1 MITGIQYYTAQ
12 GKRPSFQGLFY
23 FFTAGCRRH
32 DSLLHSITPI
42 FTRPQAKNEHVF
54 DYQQSVGNSCRKATR
69 DDLYHS
75 TGIGLD
81 TLETTQTLHHGRGH
95 GKAPANPRSPSP
107 RRVTP
112 RLRPVVCDTCAPP
125 RPRPLSFFL
134 LPCLRGRGFPPLVPS
149 SAFVGPAGFGS
160 AVSGRPPVSSAL
172 LRYARAVKGN
182 PPTRGPPCVHGGRGG
197 LSLSFLI
204 LTAVCLDEQTLAY
217 SLGASSLYSGA
228 ATSPTVGGDGWSF
241 WAFVCPGFFL
251 GITAVGPDS
260 TPFGADRGRGS
271 LAIVSTGVRALPT

>member
-1 MITGIQYYTAQ
+1 M
-12 GKRPSFQGLFY
+12 
-23 FFTAGCRRH
+23 
-32 DSLLHSITPI
+32 
-42 FTRPQAKNEHVF
+42 
-54 DYQQSVGNSCRKATR
+54 
-69 DDLYHS
+69 
-75 TGIGLD
+75 
-81 TLETTQTLHHGRGH
+81 
-95 GKAPANPRSPSP
+95 APANPRSPSP

-112 RLRPVVCDTCAPP
+112 RLRPVVCDECAPP

-217 SLGASSLYSGA
+217 SMASSLALQRLAPIQLPSGLIGAGGLCCPFLRGLEPCRPDRTLPLWRNPPARIPGVISVDSGSQQNLLQRPA
-228 ATSPTVGGDGWSF
+228 AGGSF
-241 WAFVCPGFFL
+241 AFVPL
-251 GITAVGPDS
+251 
-260 TPFGADRGRGS
+260 RE
-271 LAIVSTGVRALPT
+271 